1 MNNFPSL
8 STCIYHVLLI
18 HFIPQVFID
27 TDLYGDKEL
36 KIATINKLKQKLRD
50 AINKDNTVAP
60 YMLEL
65 AINDALG
72 YNAETTVIFFFF
84 Y

>member
-1 MNNFPSL
+1 MSFHQL
-8 STCIYHVLLI
+8 HGLHIR
-18 HFIPQVFID
+18 QVFID

-50 AINKDNTVAP
+50 AINKDNSIAP
-60 YMLEL
+60 CMLEL

-72 YNAETTVIFFFF
+72 YNAESTVSIFKQII
-84 Y
+84 